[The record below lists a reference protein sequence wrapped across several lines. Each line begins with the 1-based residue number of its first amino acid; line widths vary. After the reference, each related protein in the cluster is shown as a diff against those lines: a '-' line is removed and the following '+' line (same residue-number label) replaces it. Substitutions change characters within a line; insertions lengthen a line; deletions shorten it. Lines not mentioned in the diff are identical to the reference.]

1 MKKITAAFLLWL
13 IPAIALSAT
22 TFVWQQPAT
31 NTDGTAL
38 TDLKGNKIY
47 CGSAAG
53 DYTIIKDAG
62 LPAAAGKEARYPI
75 YSVITADGV
84 YYCAVTAYD
93 DDGNESGKSNEVIY
107 PLDQTAPVVAG
118 GLRVE

>member
-1 MKKITAAFLLWL
+1 MKKITAAIFLWL

-22 TFVWQQPAT
+22 TFVWQQPTT

-47 CGSAAG
+47 CGFATG
-53 DYTIIKDAG
+53 DHTIIKDAG
-62 LPAAAGKEARYPI
+62 LPAAAGEEARYPI

-84 YYCAVTAYD
+84 YYCSVTAYD
-93 DDGNESGKSNEVIY
+93 DNGNESGKSNEVIF
-107 PLDQTAPVVAG
+107 PLDQTAPGVAD
-118 GLRVE
+118 GLHVE